1 MKAKNDPVKRLF
13 FNALGLT
20 VSILPVVLT
29 VLSYFPLW
37 IAREDASVLSGLALV
52 LVCLALV
59 PLYRYIRVALRSPS
73 APLLWLIAFIIF
85 LLLSRIAEEMTVI
98 CLVGFVTNL
107 IGSLL
112 FRIGKRYDKRGD
124 ANEGCA

>member
-1 MKAKNDPVKRLF
+1 MKAKNDPAIRLL
-13 FNALGLT
+13 FNALGLI

-37 IAREDASVLSGLALV
+37 AAREDASVLSGLALV
-52 LVCLALV
+52 LVCLAFL
-59 PLYRYIRVALRSPS
+59 PLYRHIRAALRSPS

-98 CLVGFVTNL
+98 CFVGFVTNL
-107 IGSLL
+107 IGSFL
-112 FRIGKRYDKRGD
+112 FKIGKRYDKRGD
-124 ANEGCA
+124 INEGRA